1 MGRGTC
7 SVGGVRARRASA
19 MRGREKSAHGR
30 FLYTEDYR
38 NRLPDAF
45 GEPKLLRT
53 RFDARQHVSYQ
64 AELGARYARDYHVD
78 AEGIHPVA
86 LMDMERYVVDEDE
99 EAVLDPADAALVE
112 AAQQVAGGPRAK
124 SREVS
129 WLMYTKYITDQADNR
144 DTKFDGARIQESED
158 EEADGDPRETLI
170 RDIERGFAAVRKDPV
185 HPTKPDLKPI
195 EVVPLMPGFE
205 NWANDYVEV
214 VFDYEPL
221 RDDPEHKNLSK
232 EELEFLE
239 DRAVI
244 KSFTVQGEV
253 PGSQQEVKD
262 SFVAYAVPKKKE
274 ETGQGSQS
282 KHVSGGEYTWVRE
295 YKYETGRVAEEN
307 KGTTRGLFVVNMNQ
321 GSATFNPIN
330 QRINLKRKA
339 RVDLDRIGF
348 TPPSQITVERRDF
361 TPEELAER
369 QAVLDSV
376 QHPSSS

>member
-1 MGRGTC
+1 
-7 SVGGVRARRASA
+7 

-170 RDIERGFAAVRKDPV
+170 
-185 HPTKPDLKPI
+185 
-195 EVVPLMPGFE
+195 
-205 NWANDYVEV
+205 
-214 VFDYEPL
+214 
-221 RDDPEHKNLSK
+221 
-232 EELEFLE
+232 
-239 DRAVI
+239 
-244 KSFTVQGEV
+244 
-253 PGSQQEVKD
+253 
-262 SFVAYAVPKKKE
+262 
-274 ETGQGSQS
+274 
-282 KHVSGGEYTWVRE
+282 
-295 YKYETGRVAEEN
+295 
-307 KGTTRGLFVVNMNQ
+307 
-321 GSATFNPIN
+321 
-330 QRINLKRKA
+330 
-339 RVDLDRIGF
+339 
-348 TPPSQITVERRDF
+348 
-361 TPEELAER
+361 
-369 QAVLDSV
+369 
-376 QHPSSS
+376 